1 MHFLITATAKEK
13 VLLRKVYNKK
23 HFSPPPLTIYDA
35 CNTTPPC
42 GGTTLAPVS
51 SLAAA
56 ASTSSI
62 QTSMAGWVNLFVNS
76 VTRRY
81 Y

>member
-23 HFSPPPLTIYDA
+23 NFSPPLLTIYDA

-62 QTSMAGWVNLFVNS
+62 LTAWQAGSTYL
-76 VTRRY
+76 
-81 Y
+81 

>member
-1 MHFLITATAKEK
+1 MHLLITVTAKEK
-13 VLLRKVYNKK
+13 VLLCKVYNKK
-23 HFSPPPLTIYDA
+23 NFSPPLTIYDA